1 MKVLIL
7 FIQTQTNF
15 AKFVIRK
22 YLQFYTYYRYF
33 VFHSYLRN
41 TKKRQDQQIFFKK
54 EIVPSRQL
62 TTHSKC
68 RLPVNQGCPAYLPVG
83 TFLARNT
90 PASRCFPF
98 AILFVRMPPYANV
111 RRIILK
117 HRRAAKCPLLQ
128 KFTHLCLKE
137 ARGNFIPTQEIFE
150 SYESALALWTDE
162 DSVRGQTSFLIKRRG
177 FNQVGIYRYT
187 FLDEHNIRT

>member
-1 MKVLIL
+1 ML

-41 TKKRQDQQIFFKK
+41 GKKRQDQHDFLQK
-54 EIVPSRQL
+54 EIVPSRRL
-62 TTHSKC
+62 TTNSKC

-90 PASRCFPF
+90 PASSCFSSCNS
-98 AILFVRMPPYANV
+98 IR
-111 RRIILK
+111 
-117 HRRAAKCPLLQ
+117 
-128 KFTHLCLKE
+128 
-137 ARGNFIPTQEIFE
+137 
-150 SYESALALWTDE
+150 E
-162 DSVRGQTSFLIKRRG
+162 DASVRKRSTDYFKAQESG
-177 FNQVGIYRYT
+177 YFTTEIYT
-187 FLDEHNIRT
+187 FVFERSPRKFYPNTRNF